1 MTTLL
6 IPIKC
11 DECGLEMYQAEK
23 HGENDYGCE
32 VCGHPVPT
40 ELVKESRS

>member
-1 MTTLL
+1 MKALL

-11 DECGLEMYQAEK
+11 DECGHLMYQAERYGK
-23 HGENDYGCE
+23 NDFGCE

-40 ELVKESRS
+40 ELVKGEAS